1 MRESVE
7 CDPPDGVERGEQ
19 IPEVELKQIIVPPPE
34 GNKGRK
40 ENEGKVNTNISDLHC
55 LFGGKAVDA
64 AALRYD
70 DERPLVRVVR
80 VDVADGRRH
89 ELLRKVA
96 EPTGKVIS

>member
-1 MRESVE
+1 M
-7 CDPPDGVERGEQ
+7 
-19 IPEVELKQIIVPPPE
+19 
-34 GNKGRK
+34 
-40 ENEGKVNTNISDLHC
+40 NISDLHC
-55 LFGGKAVDA
+55 LFGGEAVDA

-96 EPTGKVIS
+96 EPTGKVISCETERRK

>member
-1 MRESVE
+1 M
-7 CDPPDGVERGEQ
+7 
-19 IPEVELKQIIVPPPE
+19 
-34 GNKGRK
+34 
-40 ENEGKVNTNISDLHC
+40 NISDLHC
-55 LFGGKAVDA
+55 LFGGEAVDA